1 MILESYPTLTI
12 DSLCFTLGIGG
23 EPQADWCEMVGGCL
37 NGGSCY
43 NQCDTFWCDCGE
55 DAAMSVDHFGKRC
68 ELSDAKKSYYYKYYK
83 SSY

>member
-1 MILESYPTLTI
+1 MA
-12 DSLCFTLGIGG
+12 FTGIGG

-68 ELSDAKKSYYYKYYK
+68 ELADAKKSYYYKYYK

>member
-1 MILESYPTLTI
+1 M
-12 DSLCFTLGIGG
+12 
-23 EPQADWCEMVGGCL
+23 

-68 ELSDAKKSYYYKYYK
+68 ELADAKKSYYYKYYK